1 MPSVAETAP
10 TEEQIRDKEFA
21 KALHG
26 AQATDTTGYMAI
38 LKKNSAAQKQ
48 AASTYFQF
56 WDRAASNDTDDDVK
70 ARSEKYTDLVN
81 AYYNLA
87 TDLYEYGWA
96 ESFHFCRFYKGEGF
110 YQVKIF
116 VCFAR

>member
-1 MPSVAETAP
+1 MPSIAEAAP
-10 TEEQIRDKEFA
+10 TDDQIRDKEFA

-26 AQATDTTGYMAI
+26 SKATESAGYLAI
-38 LKKNSAAQKQ
+38 LKKNSEAQKQ
-48 AASTYFQF
+48 ATSTYFQF
-56 WDRAASNDTDDDVK
+56 WDKAAKQDTDEDVK
-70 ARSEKYTDLVN
+70 VRSEKYTDLVN

-110 YQVKIF
+110 HQVIIHLL
-116 VCFAR
+116 